1 MSDVVNKIALF
12 TLDVD
17 VEYGLMMG
25 WGSQKRSS
33 IKNVFRK
40 PFLPTDLSQYLQS
53 LSIKFQGGRSYKE
66 SHKGLV
72 NENESN
78 LLKGYGLNTKAHTSV
93 VNILMKFYIS

>member
-1 MSDVVNKIALF
+1 MNKIALF

-25 WGSQKRSS
+25 WGSRKRSS
-33 IKNVFRK
+33 TRNVFSRH
-40 PFLPTDLSQYLQS
+40 FSITDLSQYLQS
-53 LSIKFQGGRSYKE
+53 LTIKFQGGESYKE
-66 SHKGLV
+66 TYKGLV

-78 LLKGYGLNTKAHTSV
+78 LLKGYGPNTMAYVSV